1 MPHPEDE
8 HSEWTRRR
16 VTLNH
21 RPYPPTNPL
30 VPQAINATYTVM
42 SEDFKNSN
50 EIETWL
56 KTQPRDVICVFAAR
70 AALRVVPVLEEL
82 LGLQD
87 LKRSPD
93 FIILQSFYALTTSV
107 SVGRWSDMDMRY
119 AAAHAADAA
128 DDAATDAAVDAAAF
142 SARAAVAAFSAAD
155 TVAIAATLA
164 GTNIYRAYSVDR
176 DFIEAGG
183 NAQALSEIPL
193 WPYSEMPEVL
203 HTKWQALKSYLLN
216 LNQDWDVWTDWYED
230 RLAGKP
236 LIKSIEIGDPENGH
250 YRRATF
256 PPKAY
261 ENPAEVNAKIK
272 TVIEDYWAG

>member
-1 MPHPEDE
+1 
-8 HSEWTRRR
+8 
-16 VTLNH
+16 
-21 RPYPPTNPL
+21 
-30 VPQAINATYTVM
+30 M